1 MKYVQL
7 GSSGLRVSP
16 IAVGCM
22 SYGNP
27 QGRYSGAITE
37 EDALPILDHCYQS
50 GLNFFD
56 TANAYSNGESEE
68 ILGKAIKKYKWRREN
83 LVIAT
88 KVWGRCRSGI
98 RTTPGK

>member
-27 QGRYSGAITE
+27 QGRYPWAILE

-56 TANAYSNGESEE
+56 TANAYSTHTLMASPRKFLERQSKSTNGVETTLS
-68 ILGKAIKKYKWRREN
+68 LPP
-83 LVIAT
+83 
-88 KVWGRCRSGI
+88 RSG
-98 RTTPGK
+98 RLSVGD